1 MSADD
6 IGIGHNG
13 GPPVTKPSVADE
25 KLKSFVDRLANILRE
40 KAKVAKE
47 FNDDAKEIRAEAK
60 GNGFDVKILTKT
72 VREKL
77 RREAMGKDDYDEEVT
92 MLEIYFRAA
101 GLDL

>member
-1 MSADD
+1 MSD

-13 GPPVTKPSVADE
+13 GPPVTKLTPGQERLAA
-25 KLKSFVDRLANILRE
+25 FIDRLARTLRE
-40 KAKVAKE
+40 KGVSAKE
-47 FNDDAKEIRAEAK
+47 YNDDAKEIRAEAK
-60 GNGFDVKILTKT
+60 GLGYDTKWLNRT

-77 RREAMGKDDYDEEVT
+77 RREAMDEDDYKEECD